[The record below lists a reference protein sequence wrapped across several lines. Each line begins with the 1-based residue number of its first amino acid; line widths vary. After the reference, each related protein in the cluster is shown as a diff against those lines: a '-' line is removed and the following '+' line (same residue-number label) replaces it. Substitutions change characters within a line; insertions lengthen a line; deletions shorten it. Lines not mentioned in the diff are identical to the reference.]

1 MLMLPQV
8 FVLESYVAGV
18 MENGVTHAE
27 LCREQGNSGGALF
40 CGNALIESC
49 RGAMFAASDPT
60 GVATTVMSPTDPANG
75 ALTEKVACPLAPVI
89 TSACEIAAP

>member
-1 MLMLPQV
+1 MLLQV
-8 FVLESYVAGV
+8 LVFESYVAGA
-18 MENGVTHAE
+18 MENGALHGE

-60 GVATTVMSPTDPANG
+60 GVATTMMSPTDPANG
-75 ALTEKVACPLAPVI
+75 ALTEKVACPLAPVT
-89 TSACEIAAP
+89 TSVCEIVAP